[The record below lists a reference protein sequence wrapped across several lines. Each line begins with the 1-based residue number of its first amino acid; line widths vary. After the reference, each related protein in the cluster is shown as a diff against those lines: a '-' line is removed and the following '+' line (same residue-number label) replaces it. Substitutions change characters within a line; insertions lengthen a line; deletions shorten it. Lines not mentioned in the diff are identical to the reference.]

1 MARSSLHRVLTA
13 AVISILGVAASTVW
27 CQKPDELYPNRPIRL
42 IQPFPPGGGADVAAR
57 FVGQVLTE
65 RLGQTVVVDNRGGAG
80 GAIGTELAAQAA
92 PDGYTLLM
100 ATASTIV
107 INPLV
112 NQVRFDPIRDFDPV
126 VHISTVPLV
135 LVVHP
140 SVPAK
145 SVQELI
151 SLAKAQPGKINFAS
165 SGEGTIS
172 HLAGELFK
180 ILTGA
185 DMVHVPYRGGG
196 PASTALLGGQV
207 QINFGNLLASASDVR
222 AGRLRALAVSTGKRT
237 EGMPEIPT
245 MREAGVPRYE
255 VIQWSGMLAPRGVPK
270 AYTERM
276 NREFN
281 AILNEPKTRNFFLG
295 GGSDTGGGSP
305 QEFGSLIRSD
315 IARWSTVVKQIQ
327 LKGKS

>member
-1 MARSSLHRVLTA
+1 
-13 AVISILGVAASTVW
+13 
-27 CQKPDELYPNRPIRL
+27 
-42 IQPFPPGGGADVAAR
+42 
-57 FVGQVLTE
+57 
-65 RLGQTVVVDNRGGAG
+65 
-80 GAIGTELAAQAA
+80 
-92 PDGYTLLM
+92 
-100 ATASTIV
+100 
-107 INPLV
+107 
-112 NQVRFDPIRDFDPV
+112 VRFDPIRDFDPV

-180 ILTGA
+180 ILTGT

-196 PASTALLGGQV
+196 PARTALLGGQV

-222 AGRLRALAVSTGKRT
+222 AGRLRALAVSTGRRT

-245 MREAGVPRYE
+245 LREAGVPRYE

-276 NREFN
+276 NREIN
-281 AILNEPKTRNFFLG
+281 SILDEPKTRNFFLG

-315 IARWSTVVKQIQ
+315 IARWSTVVKQMK
-327 LKGKS
+327 LKGNS